1 MRSTGVCD
9 GQVGVTGGAEPIPAG
24 GRPTPFEG
32 FYELHYRPVLALAV
46 VLSGNR
52 QVAEEVTQEAFLAA
66 YRDWGRVGKLEH
78 APAWVR
84 RVVANKAA
92 SRFRRVAAESRALVR
107 LGKDD
112 SVGGDP
118 LDAVLADQ
126 VWEAV
131 RRLPRRQ
138 AQVVALT
145 YLDGLSRREVAQVL
159 GCSEETVKTHLERGR
174 ARLARVLSDADNE
187 DGS

>member
-1 MRSTGVCD
+1 
-9 GQVGVTGGAEPIPAG
+9 VGVTGRTEPFDPD
-24 GRPTPFEG
+24 RSPLSFEG
-32 FYELHYRPVLALAV
+32 FYELHYRPVLGLAV

-92 SRFRRVAAESRALVR
+92 SRFRRLAAESRALVR
-107 LGKDD
+107 LGGDEQTE
-112 SVGGDP
+112 GDP
-118 LDAVLADQ
+118 LDAVISDQ

-138 AQVVALT
+138 ARVVALT
-145 YLDGLSRREVAQVL
+145 YLDGLSRREVAEVL
-159 GCSEETVKTHLERGR
+159 DCSDETVKTHLERGR
-174 ARLARVLSDADNE
+174 ARLARVLADADNE